1 MASEADGSDKGLPD
15 RVMKRAQWRLLPM
28 LFTAYLVA
36 IVDRINISFAAESM
50 NRDLGFTASVYGF
63 AGGLFFVSYALLEV
77 PSNMLMM
84 RFGTRVWVTR
94 IMISWGLISAA
105 QMFVTTPFQ
114 YYVLRFLLGAAEA
127 GFFPSILFYASLWFP
142 AQWRGR
148 VVSRFYIAQPASQ
161 AVLGLVSAP
170 LLGLDG
176 ALGLAGWQWL
186 LLLEAGPAIITGL
199 VIWRWLPDR
208 PEQVGW
214 LSAAEKHWLTGQLA
228 ADAAAIAGPQHGS
241 MLRALADRQILG
253 LGIAWLLLAGSVN
266 AYLYSMPLILAEQ
279 TGLGTAAV
287 GQLVTIGGMVG
298 VVVLLAL
305 GWHSDRRQER
315 HWHVLL
321 PWALVGV
328 AFVVLGVTTS
338 PVLAMA
344 AALAIAALNLPSH
357 PVFWALVSEQ
367 LHERHRAVGIAAVN
381 TFGQFGSFLSTSALG
396 VARDATGGYDAGM
409 AAIAGCVALSILILH
424 RQHLVRPRRTSSPP

>member
-1 MASEADGSDKGLPD
+1 MASDPPDPGLPD
-15 RVMKRAQWRLLPM
+15 RVMARAQWRLLPL
-28 LFTAYLVA
+28 LFTAYLIA
-36 IVDRINISFAAESM
+36 IVDRINISFAAETM

-84 RFGTRVWVTR
+84 RFGTRRWVTR

-105 QMFVTTPFQ
+105 QMFVSTPFE
-114 YYVLRFLLGAAEA
+114 YYLLRFLLGAAEA
-127 GFFPSILFYASLWFP
+127 GFFPAILFYASLWFP

-170 LLGLDG
+170 LLNLDG
-176 ALGLAGWQWL
+176 ALGFAGWQWL

-199 VIWRWLPDR
+199 IIWRWLPDT

-214 LSAAEKHWLTGQLA
+214 LSAGEKRWLTGELA
-228 ADAAAIAGPQHGS
+228 ADAAAIAGPPHGS
-241 MLRALADRQILG
+241 MLGALADPQIVG
-253 LGIAWLLLAGSVN
+253 FGMAWMLLVGSIN

-287 GQLVTIGGMVG
+287 GQLVTIGGITG
-298 VVVLLAL
+298 AIVLLAL

-315 HWHVLL
+315 FWHLLL
-321 PWALVGV
+321 PWALVGL
-328 AFVVLGVTTS
+328 AFVVLALTAS

-344 AALAIAALNLPSH
+344 ATLVIAALNLPSH
-357 PVFWALVSEQ
+357 PIFWALVSEQ

-396 VARDATGGYDAGM
+396 MARDATGSYDAGL
-409 AAIAGCVALSILILH
+409 AAIAGCVAVSVLLLN
-424 RQHLVRPRRTSSPP
+424 RQRRLRPPRTSSLR

>member
-1 MASEADGSDKGLPD
+1 VPDPGLPD
-15 RVMKRAQWRLLPM
+15 RVMKRAQWRLLPL
-28 LFTAYLVA
+28 LFVAYLIA
-36 IVDRINISFAAESM
+36 IVDRINISFAAETM

-84 RFGTRVWVTR
+84 RFGTRRWVTR

-105 QMFVTTPFQ
+105 QMFVTTPLQ

-142 AQWRGR
+142 ARWRGR
-148 VVSRFYIAQPASQ
+148 VVSRFYIAQPVSQ

-176 ALGLAGWQWL
+176 VGGLAGWQWL

-199 VIWRWLPDR
+199 VVYRWLPDT
-208 PEQVGW
+208 PQQVTW
-214 LSAAEKHWLTGQLA
+214 LSADEKHWLTGQLTV
-228 ADAAAIAGPQHGS
+228 DAAGIAGPHHGS
-241 MLRALADRQILG
+241 VLRAVGDRRVLG
-253 LGIAWLLLAGSVN
+253 LGIIWLLIAGPVN
-266 AYLYSMPLILAEQ
+266 AYLYSMPQVLAEQ

-287 GQLVTIGGMVG
+287 GQLVTIGGISG
-298 VVVLLAL
+298 AVVLLAL

-315 HWHVLL
+315 HWHLL
-321 PWALVGV
+321 VPWALVGL
-328 AFVVLGVTTS
+328 AFAVLALRAS
-338 PVLAMA
+338 PALAMA
-344 AALAIAALNLPSH
+344 AALLIAALNLPSH
-357 PVFWALVSEQ
+357 PIFWSLVSEQ

-381 TFGQFGSFLSTSALG
+381 TFGQFGSFLSTSAFG
-396 VARDATGGYDAGM
+396 VARDATGSYNAGL
-409 AAIAGCVALSILILH
+409 AAIAGCAALSVFLLN
-424 RQHLVRPRRTSSPP
+424 RQRLRSPQTSSLPSPLSPG